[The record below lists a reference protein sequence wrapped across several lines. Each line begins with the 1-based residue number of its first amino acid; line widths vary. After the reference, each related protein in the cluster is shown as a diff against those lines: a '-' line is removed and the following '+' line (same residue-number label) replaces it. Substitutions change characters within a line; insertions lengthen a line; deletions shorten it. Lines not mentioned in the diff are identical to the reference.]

1 MIKQEREFLEELKSL
16 CKYWAN
22 LPTERI
28 MEDIK
33 DETENE
39 CRINGFIHSLLV
51 MLRGESSV
59 SDFKYYRLY
68 KGQGKKE
75 IGLNSYLPSLY
86 FDIWREDKGA
96 KNETKKI

>member
-1 MIKQEREFLEELKSL
+1 MTKQEREFLEELKEL

-28 MEDIK
+28 MK
-33 DETENE
+33 KLDETENE
-39 CRINGFIHSLLV
+39 YRINGFIHSLLV

-59 SDFKYYRLY
+59 SDFRYYRLY

-75 IGLNSYLPSLY
+75 IGLNSYLPSAY
-86 FDIWREDKGA
+86 FDIWRIDKGV
-96 KNETKKI
+96 KDETKKV